1 MYPVAWVSSMLAR
14 VHLYVERVQGDPKI
28 QVPRIGGVL
37 NIFWKSLRNESL
49 RIDSRSM
56 KFFFEEKKRARCL
69 NFSLFSVLRSINHK
83 CSGNSNFKYRFDI
96 ELFEYIRSI
105 ARLLFVQIRA
115 RHVSI
120 ASRVNSP
127 LLSAPY
133 NWPPFSINNSLTNPR
148 REF

>member
-1 MYPVAWVSSMLAR
+1 MLAR

-37 NIFWKSLRNESL
+37 NIFWKSLR
-49 RIDSRSM
+49 IDSRSM
-56 KFFFEEKKRARCL
+56 KFFFEEKFERTRCL
-69 NFSLFSVLRSINHK
+69 NFSLFSVLRSINYRI
-83 CSGNSNFKYRFDI
+83 NYRFEI

-120 ASRVNSP
+120 ASRVNSL
-127 LLSAPY
+127 LLSALIIGHRFPL
-133 NWPPFSINNSLTNPR
+133 ITR
-148 REF
+148 

>member
-1 MYPVAWVSSMLAR
+1 MLAR

-37 NIFWKSLRNESL
+37 NIFWKSLR
-49 RIDSRSM
+49 IDSRSM
-56 KFFFEEKKRARCL
+56 KFFFEEKFERTRCL
-69 NFSLFSVLRSINHK
+69 NFSYYDQLITIN
-83 CSGNSNFKYRFDI
+83 YRFEI

>member
-1 MYPVAWVSSMLAR
+1 
-14 VHLYVERVQGDPKI
+14 
-28 QVPRIGGVL
+28 
-37 NIFWKSLRNESL
+37 
-49 RIDSRSM
+49 M
-56 KFFFEEKKRARCL
+56 KFFFEEKFERTRCL
-69 NFSLFSVLRSINHK
+69 NFSCYDQLITIN
-83 CSGNSNFKYRFDI
+83 YRFDI

>member
-1 MYPVAWVSSMLAR
+1 MLAR

-28 QVPRIGGVL
+28 QVSRIGGVL

-56 KFFFEEKKRARCL
+56 KFFFEEKFERTRCL

-83 CSGNSNFKYRFDI
+83 CSGNNNFKYRFDI
-96 ELFEYIRSI
+96 E
-105 ARLLFVQIRA
+105 LLFVQIRA